1 MQETTIE
8 ETILIVDDDP
18 ILRESLS
25 LLLSRDYKVEA
36 LHSAS
41 EALSYL
47 ASQENLPVLGLFD
60 YMMPGVD
67 GIELLELI
75 KEKYSELPV
84 IMLTAS
90 DNIKSAVR
98 AMRMGATDYI
108 NKPFDVEELLFR
120 IADSKRVT
128 KVELIKKTEVENN
141 LEKSIEQSE
150 KEIITLALEKNN
162 YIQTK
167 TADYLGIT
175 RRVLK
180 YKMDKLGL
188 TELYKKKRSLIV

>member
-1 MQETTIE
+1 MQDDILKDS
-8 ETILIVDDDP
+8 ILIVDDDP
-18 ILRESLS
+18 VLRESLS
-25 LLLSRDYKVEA
+25 LLLSRDYNVEA
-36 LHSAS
+36 LKSAS
-41 EALSYL
+41 EAISFL
-47 ASQENLPVLGLFD
+47 ANQQSLPVIALFD
-60 YMMPGVD
+60 YMMPGID

-75 KEKYSELPV
+75 KDKYPTLPV

-98 AMRMGATDYI
+98 AMKMGATDYI
-108 NKPFDVEELLFR
+108 NKPFDIEELLFR
-120 IADSKRVT
+120 IAESKRIRN
-128 KVELIKKTEVENN
+128 LKKT
-141 LEKSIEQSE
+141 E

-167 TADYLGIT
+167 TANYLGIT

-188 TELYKKKRSLIV
+188 TELYKKNKVIKKKRPLVS

>member
-1 MQETTIE
+1 MQENTSETNSP
-8 ETILIVDDDP
+8 ETILIVDDDH

-25 LLLSRDYKVEA
+25 LLLSRNYNVFTA
-36 LHSAS
+36 SSAS

-47 ASQENLPVLGLFD
+47 AQNNLPVLALFD

-75 KEKYSELPV
+75 KEKYPLLPV

-98 AMRMGATDYI
+98 AMKMGATDYI

-120 IADSKRVT
+120 VAESKRV
-128 KVELIKKTEVENN
+128 E
-141 LEKSIEQSE
+141 SIEKSE
-150 KEIITLALEKNN
+150 KEIIALALKKNN

-167 TADYLGIT
+167 TADYLGVT

-188 TELYKKKRSLIV
+188 TKEYKKNKSILS